1 MHVGKESGR
10 SHPLYK
16 TLTALLSSFKNLRT
30 TFEEET
36 IQAEPPAE
44 LLAACRDAL
53 TSLSEFLHTPSAWN
67 GELTDRYFELLT
79 FVRSSENDGETYRT
93 LLRPDGKSMSH
104 VTLWCVDPAPHIH
117 RALSRVHGAALFS
130 ATLSPMNFY
139 RDLMG
144 LSEESGDALLSL
156 PSPFPSENLL
166 VMHTPLSVR
175 YRQREQTRPELSSL
189 IRTFIGAHVG
199 NYMIFFPSYAYLR
212 QTLEILKPM
221 LDDSVR
227 LIVQERDMDD
237 RARNEFLE
245 HFVPDPTHTT
255 CALTVLGGSF
265 AEGIDLTADRLC
277 GAVIV
282 GTGVPQIGMENDFL
296 REVYEDRFSDG
307 YRYAYMY
314 PGMERVLQAAGR
326 IIRTETDR
334 GALLLIDQRWSD
346 REHLSLLPPHY
357 HPVRIHGTTALN
369 ERLSTFWNAF

>member
-1 MHVGKESGR
+1 MQ
-10 SHPLYK
+10 
-16 TLTALLSSFKNLRT
+16 TD
-30 TFEEET
+30 
-36 IQAEPPAE
+36 PPAE
-44 LLAACRDAL
+44 LFASCRDAL
-53 TSLSEFLHTPSAWN
+53 IALSEFLHIPAAWSS
-67 GELTDRYFELLT
+67 ELTDRYFELLT
-79 FVRSSENDGETYRT
+79 FVRCSENDAETYRT
-93 LLRPDGKSMSH
+93 LLRADGKSMSH
-104 VTLWCVDPAPHIH
+104 VTLWCVDPAPHLH

-139 RDLMG
+139 RDLIG
-144 LSEESGDALLSL
+144 LSEDAGDAMLSL

-175 YRQREQTRPELSSL
+175 YRQREQTLPELAAL
-189 IRTFIGAHVG
+189 IRAFIGAHVG

-221 LDDSVR
+221 IDESIDESIR

-237 RARNEFLE
+237 HARSDFLDC
-245 HFVPDPTHTT
+245 FSPNPTHTT

-282 GTGVPQIGMENDFL
+282 GTGVPQIGIENDAL
-296 REVYEDRFSDG
+296 RTVYEERFSDG

-314 PGMERVLQAAGR
+314 PGIERVLQAAGR

-346 REHLSLLPPHY
+346 REHPSLLPPHY
-357 HPVRIHGTTALN
+357 KPVRIHGINALN
-369 ERLSTFWNAF
+369 ERLSAFWNAF